1 MVITFDTFD
10 TFDTFGNA
18 DDPSSNSNA
27 KDPSSNFVGIATAEG
42 GSTFTYA
49 ATSTTV
55 PACARDRT
63 PWPSPSPAGPS
74 PCGWMDGRQV
84 LRVTVASLP
93 PAALL
98 AYTAAT
104 GVKTDVHT
112 VRDTVITATS
122 YAAPPPATRR

>member
-1 MVITFDTFD
+1 MAVSVSGRTIT
-10 TFDTFGNA
+10 
-18 DDPSSNSNA
+18 
-27 KDPSSNFVGIATAEG
+27 V
-42 GSTFTYA
+42 
-49 ATSTTV
+49 
-55 PACARDRT
+55 
-63 PWPSPSPAGPS
+63 
-74 PCGWMDGRQV
+74 WMDGRRQV